1 MELST
6 ETIDGDIVIIRLA
19 GRMDMRGAQQI
30 DLKFTGITAVDA
42 GAFMVDLSQV
52 DFLASI
58 GIRTL
63 LMSAKTVK
71 ARGGRLVLFKP
82 TPLVAGVLE
91 MAGIADLIPVFHD
104 LDAARAALTA
114 G

>member
-1 MELST
+1 MELKT
-6 ETIDGDIVIIRLA
+6 EVIEGGITAIRLN
-19 GRMDMRGAQQI
+19 GRMDMRGAQEI
-30 DLKFTGITAVDA
+30 DIKFAGATAVNQ
-42 GAFMVDLSQV
+42 GAFIVDLSQV

-63 LMSAKTVK
+63 LLSAKAVK

-82 TPLVAGVLE
+82 TELVAGVLE
-91 MAGIADLIPVFHD
+91 MAGINDIIPVFHE
-104 LDAARAALTA
+104 LDAARAAVTA